1 VKLPPVV
8 VYTVLRL
15 LAFLVPFGLL
25 MLIPIMREYYWL
37 TAIFA
42 ALIGFSLSLLFLRR
56 PLADVSASVAARRG
70 RPAKAVDVRADE
82 EIEDDAVDASR
93 RGEASG
99 ER

>member
-1 VKLPPVV
+1 MKVPPVV

-25 MLIPIMREYYWL
+25 MLFPIMREYAWL

-56 PLADVSASVAARRG
+56 PLAQVSASVAARRS
-70 RPAKAVDVRADE
+70 RPARMRAGDPDE
-82 EIEDDAVDASR
+82 EIEDDAVDASP
-93 RGEASG
+93 SG
-99 ER
+99 ESSGDR

>member
-1 VKLPPVV
+1 MKLPPVV

-56 PLADVSASVAARRG
+56 PLSDVSASVAARRA
-70 RPAKAVDVRADE
+70 RPAQTVDTRPDE
-82 EIEDDAVDASR
+82 DIEDDAVDASR